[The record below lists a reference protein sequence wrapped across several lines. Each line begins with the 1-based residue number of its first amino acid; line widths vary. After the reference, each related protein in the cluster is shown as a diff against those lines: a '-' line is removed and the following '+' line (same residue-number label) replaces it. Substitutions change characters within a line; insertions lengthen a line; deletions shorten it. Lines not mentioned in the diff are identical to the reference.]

1 MRLCRSLHITGS
13 SRKGYHGL
21 QRQFIDFC
29 QEFDLDPL
37 TVSEDELCKA
47 AAYFTLGHTVN
58 SVDGY
63 MSALQDMYTTAGVG
77 PLPRGPKF
85 KLFKRGLMRL
95 FCAADEVIR
104 TRALGIE
111 ELVLILKSLDLN
123 DIDDVSFGAE
133 MCVAFLLCLRTE
145 DHTDGRLRW
154 GDVYMQVDGSV
165 EFSLAPGKSVHR
177 FRRVA
182 IEAKEG
188 VLSAAQWL
196 QRLAALLPSSLVAPD
211 RPVFVDVKQT
221 ANGAVHFPPRSRSRF
236 IARFKSKVESVRGFS
251 PALYAGYS
259 LRRGGV
265 TELLSQG
272 VPVPMV
278 KRHVGWVATS
288 DAVMTYYDHSG
299 RAQMRMPTAAMGKGL
314 LL

>member
-1 MRLCRSLHITGS
+1 M
-13 SRKGYHGL
+13 
-21 QRQFIDFC
+21 
-29 QEFDLDPL
+29 
-37 TVSEDELCKA
+37 A
-47 AAYFTLGHTVN
+47 AAHYTMGHTVN
-58 SVDGY
+58 SVDSY
-63 MSALQDMYTTAGVG
+63 MSALQDMYNTAGVG
-77 PLPRGPKF
+77 PLPRGPKY
-85 KLFKRGLMRL
+85 KLFKRGLVRL
-95 FCAADEVIR
+95 LGAADEVVS
-104 TRALGIE
+104 TKALGMQ
-111 ELVLILKSLDLN
+111 ELVTILQSLRLDDLEE
-123 DIDDVSFGAE
+123 VSFGAE
-133 MCVAFLLCLRTE
+133 MCIAFLLCLRTE

-154 GDVYMQVDGSV
+154 GDVYMQRDGSV

-196 QRLAALLPSSLVAPD
+196 QRLAALLPAGALAPD
-211 RPVFVDVKQT
+211 RPVFVSV
-221 ANGAVHFPPRSRSRF
+221 ASGARGRVHYPARSRSKF
-236 IARFKSKVESVRGFS
+236 IARFKKSVEQVLGFS

-299 RAQMRMPTAAMGKGL
+299 HAQMRMPTAAMGRGL
-314 LL
+314 LLRA